1 MIAMTVFHPS
11 IFHVIRKFP
20 EHREE
25 ILHLYNNSEL
35 FRNACCDY
43 KKCKEAIIYWN
54 CLISEESSM
63 RRAEYGELLD
73 SLESEIINYL
83 EKGGLPKEA

>member
-1 MIAMTVFHPS
+1 MMAMAVFHPS
-11 IFHVIRKFP
+11 IFQVIRKFP

-35 FRNACCDY
+35 FRNTCCDY
-43 KKCKEAIIYWN
+43 KKCKEALLYWSS
-54 CLISEESSM
+54 LGSEESSV

-73 SLESEIINYL
+73 SLESEITNYL
-83 EKGGLPKEA
+83 AESGLPREA